1 MKYLLVFILLL
12 VFLAGCQSQPAYSDN
27 GNPGQIE
34 AIIFYDDNRN
44 GVMDGSE
51 TGVQTELGIS
61 QDVSCPPS
69 RAEAISSLTADEN
82 GVALFMDLT
91 PGKYCIHLIR
101 NFGMTTRQNLEV
113 YVSSDQTATVAFGVV
128 KE

>member
-113 YVSSDQTATVAFGVV
+113 YVSSDQTTTVAFGVV